1 MEREFVDS
9 SMIASIDYN
18 RESAILEIEF
28 KSNGQVWQYYS
39 VPEEVYNGL
48 KYSDSKGRY
57 FHANIKNQ
65 YSESRVS

>member
-9 SMIASIDYN
+9 SMMTSIGYSV
-18 RESAILEIEF
+18 ESATLEIEF
-28 KSNGQVWQYYS
+28 KNTGEVWQYFNVS
-39 VPEEVYNGL
+39 EEVYNGL

-57 FHANIKNQ
+57 FHQHIKNQ